1 MDHMEGWTLKNS
13 CFWGV
18 VLEKTLESPL
28 DSKKIKPINPKG
40 NQFWIF
46 IGRTDT
52 EAETPKLWP
61 PDSKNWL
68 FGKDP
73 DAGKDWRWEVKGKT
87 EDEMVDGITDL
98 MDMSLSKLRELVMNR
113 EAWCAVV
120 NGVAKSQ
127 TRLSDWTELRML
139 ISFLMLFF
147 FLTFL
152 AAPSGMW
159 DLSSL
164 TSNQTLD
171 PSSKNAGILTTE
183 PSGKS
188 LYLFKKDA
196 THWTSDQV
204 LSLWATVLCLTSSSP
219 ISKQDSLTM

>member
-188 LYLFKKDA
+188 LYLNEMDETGA
-196 THWTSDQV
+196 HYTEW
-204 LSLWATVLCLTSSSP
+204 
-219 ISKQDSLTM
+219 SKPER